1 MAEAGEGEQDDVS
14 FLRTVKIIYI
24 LHIFKSNNLVLQK
37 FRK

>member
-24 LHIFKSNNLVLQK
+24 FHIKNEFYTGFVN
-37 FRK
+37 